1 MAIHWRRQHLRWNA
15 LDALHAC
22 QFTTNPLAGRCRR
35 LRRERQSLGEST
47 KHRRGSDHDRQRADA
62 NTNAKCDT
70 NCYCNCHT
78 HSYSKSD
85 SNTNGNSH
93 CNAKPDRNTD
103 CYCNAYSE
111 AYPNT
116 EGSCYAAASAESATK
131 TVILPRPRCRWAWQ
145 RNAGLLLIDA
155 RPYGAKEFITGT

>member
-1 MAIHWRRQHLRWNA
+1 MSRGGL
-15 LDALHAC
+15 
-22 QFTTNPLAGRCRR
+22 FR
-35 LRRERQSLGEST
+35 LRPDRHDRSGNSHLLQHRTFRFHHVLLPRPFVQ
-47 KHRRGSDHDRQRADA
+47 RRGRFGLFEYVLLIYTGADA

-78 HSYSKSD
+78 HSHSKSD

-131 TVILPRPRCRWAWQ
+131 TVVLPRPR
-145 RNAGLLLIDA
+145 
-155 RPYGAKEFITGT
+155 